1 MEDGR
6 WGVTPNFESW
16 PTKDHFSSNFSAED
30 LYLIF
35 FSYDMHNLY
44 KLTEKRI

>member
-16 PTKDHFSSNFSAED
+16 PTNFSAED
-30 LYLIF
+30 LYLIV

-44 KLTEKRI
+44 KFAEKRI